1 MSSFYKTTRLG
12 FLLDCF
18 DILILKTPKTPR
30 SDEAP
35 SALDA
40 ESERVAQDALD
51 QVMAGIGYLQSR
63 MQMLLQRLKME
74 WKASM
79 VLWPIPEMASSLNI
93 SASTAQLI
101 RLNTCHYSVTSFSND
116 GLFIF
121 SLFTPVVF
129 L

>member
-74 WKASM
+74 
-79 VLWPIPEMASSLNI
+79 
-93 SASTAQLI
+93 
-101 RLNTCHYSVTSFSND
+101 
-116 GLFIF
+116 
-121 SLFTPVVF
+121 
-129 L
+129 